1 MTLFLQTEENLRAAY
16 ELKEQGNAF
25 FQSREV
31 GKALQCYTRALEVT
45 PAKHPDRATLHSNKA
60 ACFMSLREYDRV
72 IKEAALALELRIVR
86 KDGRAVK

>member
-1 MTLFLQTEENLRAAY
+1 MRAAY

-72 IKEAALALELRIVR
+72 IKETTLALEVSIVR